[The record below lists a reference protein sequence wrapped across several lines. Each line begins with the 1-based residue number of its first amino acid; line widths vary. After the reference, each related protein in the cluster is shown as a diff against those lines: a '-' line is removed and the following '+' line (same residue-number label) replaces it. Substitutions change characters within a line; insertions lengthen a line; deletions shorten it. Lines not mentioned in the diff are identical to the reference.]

1 MNQFLKSLF
10 VSLFVLGA
18 YLVYHKTDTTGYIQ
32 RDKLNTYIG
41 IVSICFGISY
51 YGLFQETSP
60 SMKLE
65 IPVNHPKPPF

>member
-41 IVSICFGISY
+41 IVSVCFGILIM
-51 YGLFQETSP
+51 GCFKRQVP
-60 SMKLE
+60 R
-65 IPVNHPKPPF
+65 